1 MIDFDCYPSEYLIFN
16 DMPKSIIMKQFLLL
30 LNSSIECHDNSWK
43 IMNFWLSFAASLAA
57 SKVPHTVEG
66 VLDFQAVR
74 LAYCYQAAGLKKGK
88 PWQETSM
95 CFCVVDNSDEFLC

>member
-30 LNSSIECHDNSWK
+30 LNSSLECRDFEK
-43 IMNFWLSFAASLAA
+43 LRIFLLSFAASLAA

-95 CFCVVDNSDEFLC
+95 CFCVVDSPDECLC